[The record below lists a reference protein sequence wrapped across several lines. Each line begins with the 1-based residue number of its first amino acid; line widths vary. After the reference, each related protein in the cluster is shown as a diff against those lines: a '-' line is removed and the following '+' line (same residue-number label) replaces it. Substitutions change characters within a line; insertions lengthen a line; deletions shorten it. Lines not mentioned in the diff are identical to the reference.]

1 MYFIKKNNEFR
12 KQIEILLNINIEKDE
27 NIRIIIGNN

>member
-12 KQIEILLNINIEKDE
+12 KQIEILLNIHIEKDE